1 MTVVEYA
8 TKPDLDYWDSYTIMT
23 RAVLTA
29 MPEIVGL
36 RSSDYE
42 NEAQITAA
50 ATATATATAHAS
62 AAPPP
67 AAQQKAPNPKP

>member
-29 MPEIVGL
+29 MPGIVGL

-50 ATATATATAHAS
+50 ATATATAHAS